1 MSKQNKTAGKTAKN
15 TNTRRI
21 WHTVTRNGVTRLAAP
36 DGTRYHGTAG
46 EVREAALMPDRRD
59 ALAQS
64 LRLARYLRREGT
76 LNAAEYRA
84 SCEDHRREAIKFGT
98 VELKWAH
105 TVAISAEMLVLLAA
119 GSRLVRGDGETVKDY
134 FAGLFRSELDAL
146 LDVAEEETGKR
157 EIPLTRHERAALERI
172 RAIQARQD

>member
-1 MSKQNKTAGKTAKN
+1 MSNREKTAGKTAMKN
-15 TNTRRI
+15 NNRRI
-21 WHTVTRNGVTRLAAP
+21 WHTMTRNGKTHLVAP
-36 DGTRYHGTAG
+36 DGTRYSGTAG
-46 EVREAALMPDRRD
+46 EVRDAALMPDRRD
-59 ALAQS
+59 SLAQS
-64 LRLARYLRREGT
+64 LRLARDLRREGT
-76 LNAAEYRA
+76 LNAEEYRA

-119 GSRLVRGDGETVKDY
+119 GSRLVRGDGETVEDY
-134 FAGLFRSELDAL
+134 FAGLFRSKLDAL